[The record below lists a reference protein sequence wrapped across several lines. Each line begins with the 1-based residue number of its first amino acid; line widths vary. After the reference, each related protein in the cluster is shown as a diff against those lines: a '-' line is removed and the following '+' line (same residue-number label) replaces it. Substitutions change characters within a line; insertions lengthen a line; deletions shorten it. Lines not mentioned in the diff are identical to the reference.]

1 MPFTVDQI
9 LIMASMPNLPDYLG
23 VSRVQTESSDL
34 PYETR
39 TKQIKAHKKIFFDMC
54 WPIFVFFFGGGV
66 GGELFLYL
74 MNFFKI

>member
-39 TKQIKAHKKIFFDMC
+39 TKQIKAHKKFFFDMC
-54 WPIFVFFFGGGV
+54 WPIFVFFFFGGV
-66 GGELFLYL
+66 GGGIIFIFDE
-74 MNFFKI
+74 FF

>member
-39 TKQIKAHKKIFFDMC
+39 TKQIKAHKKFFFDMC
-54 WPIFVFFFGGGV
+54 WPIFVFFFFGGG
-66 GGELFLYL
+66 GGGIIFIFDE
-74 MNFFKI
+74 FF

>member
-39 TKQIKAHKKIFFDMC
+39 TKQIKAHKNFFFDMC

-66 GGELFLYL
+66 GGGIIFIFDE
-74 MNFFKI
+74 FF